1 MKSRTKKWARY
12 RAQIKK
18 TPEDKFPKRKD
29 FAQMASSSDMATIK
43 QATAAEGTITG
54 KKYTY
59 YEEYARRKRNVLIA
73 KLSVTAVVVIAFI
86 VVWFVW
92 VVR

>member
-1 MKSRTKKWARY
+1 MKTRMKKWARY

-29 FAQMASSSDMATIK
+29 FAQVASSSDMATIK

-54 KKYTY
+54 KKYTL
-59 YEEYARRKRNVLIA
+59 YEEYARRKRASLIF
-73 KLSVTAVVVIAFI
+73 KLSVVGVAVIAFVI
-86 VVWFVW
+86 VWFVW

>member
-59 YEEYARRKRNVLIA
+59 YEEFVRRKRNVLIA
-73 KLSVTAVVVIAFI
+73 KLSVTAVVVIMFI
-86 VVWFVW
+86 AVWFVW

>member
-1 MKSRTKKWARY
+1 MKSRMKKWARY
-12 RAQIKK
+12 RAQIRK

-54 KKYTY
+54 KRYTL
-59 YEEYARRKRNVLIA
+59 YEEYARRKRASLIF
-73 KLSVTAVVVIAFI
+73 KLSVVGVAVVAFV
-86 VVWFVW
+86 VVWFAW